1 MKRVFFDYK
10 PPAAFEDH
18 PDFNFDVPYTLQIKR
33 FLSDEVI
40 PLHYGKTIEILLCSD
55 LSGEIRI
62 DNDYFRLGG
71 NQVFVIPPNT
81 VHYVHAN
88 SAEGYEGI
96 MYVLKISLEAMSN
109 YINLPAMLEYGNKS
123 ISMLPFTYPG
133 YDKIYHLMQNL
144 IEKDDNIF
152 DCMIS
157 IISIFKLLQDDTGKG
172 HQAETTARAL
182 EGSDLRELIKWT
194 LDNYNRKITL
204 DDVSKRM
211 GYSKFYFCS
220 RFKAMTGTTY
230 LNYLNSVRVA
240 HACHF
245 LRQNKPISEICYL
258 CGFENV
264 SYFIQVFKK
273 IKGMTPKSYALFSK
287 KLKDRND
294 RKEGEANEKSTISP

>member
-10 PPAAFEDH
+10 PPTAFEDH

-33 FLSDEVI
+33 FLSDEII

-55 LSGEIRI
+55 LTGEIRI
-62 DNDYFRLGG
+62 DNNLFRLGG
-71 NQVFVIPPNT
+71 KQVFVIPPNI
-81 VHYVHAN
+81 VHTLRAG
-88 SAEGYEGI
+88 SIKEREGL

-109 YINLPAMLEYGNKS
+109 FINLPAMLGYGNKS
-123 ISMLPFTYPG
+123 IGMLSFTYPD
-133 YDKIYHLMQNL
+133 YDKIFHLVKNL

-152 DCMIS
+152 DCLIS
-157 IISIFKLLQDDTGKG
+157 IISIFRLLQDYTDKSHPCEEAT
-172 HQAETTARAL
+172 RAL

-194 LDNYNRKITL
+194 LDNYNKKVTIEE
-204 DDVSKRM
+204 VAKRM

-230 LNYLNSVRVA
+230 LNYLNNVRIA
-240 HACHF
+240 RACYF
-245 LRQNKPISEICYL
+245 LHQNKSISETCYL

-273 IKGMTPKSYALFSK
+273 IKGMTPKSYAIFSQRN
-287 KLKDRND
+287 KDR
-294 RKEGEANEKSTISP
+294 